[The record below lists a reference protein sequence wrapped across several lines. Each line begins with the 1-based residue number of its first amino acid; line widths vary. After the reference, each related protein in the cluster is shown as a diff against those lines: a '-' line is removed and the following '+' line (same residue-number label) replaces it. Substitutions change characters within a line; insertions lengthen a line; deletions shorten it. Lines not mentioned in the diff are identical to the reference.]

1 MDTITKSNRVR
12 LLVLALTIFASGA
25 ALAACGGSDHE
36 KRTGI
41 VEGERFEMGPLEY
54 NVLFTRPL
62 NPSDVEDKE
71 YLVGQPEPGPDQSYI
86 GVFLQAENLDEDD
99 AHALPGSFKLVD
111 TEGNT
116 FENLESES
124 SYALR
129 TGADVGP
136 EDVVPALDS
145 TPEVGPIEAS
155 MLLFLVD
162 DPSLEKRPIELE
174 VDGEDGPASVELDL

>member
-1 MDTITKSNRVR
+1 MDKITKSNWF
-12 LLVLALTIFASGA
+12 LGLVIALTVFASGT
-25 ALAACGGSDHE
+25 ALAACGGSHHE

-71 YLVGQPEPGPDQSYI
+71 YLVGQPEPEPDQTYI
-86 GVFLQAENLDEDD
+86 GVFLQAENLDEDQS
-99 AHALPGSFKLVD
+99 HALPGSFELVD
-111 TEGNT
+111 TAGNRY
-116 FENLESES
+116 ENLESES

-129 TGADVGP
+129 PGADVGP

-155 MLLFLVD
+155 MLLFLID
-162 DPSLEKRPIELE
+162 DPSLELRPIELE